1 MLKEYATEIKVGA
14 LVFAAIALAVVF
26 LWFLGDYTPIGR
38 TYNVY
43 ALYDFAGGVE
53 LGTPVRVSGVKVGKV
68 TDIKFLPP
76 DDAEARERDVSLRL
90 KLNISRTVRS
100 NVRAD
105 SQFFI
110 NQAGIIGERYI
121 EITTGGASAEVLEP
135 GAVVR
140 GVDPPRFDQLL
151 SQGLDVFGQVA
162 DILERNRE
170 GLRNAADAMERI
182 GKMLKEVSS
191 RLDDEDV
198 EKVGRIIGRLDS
210 LSADMEVVAGD
221 LRTQLGPTLREVRTL
236 ARDADPVVKKADRLL
251 GDFDSLA
258 QEIRNLPEKD
268 KKEIKGTLARMTDT
282 ARRLQDV
289 VTRLDAFTIM
299 VENQYSDIDREKLER
314 MLREFFQEE
323 GVKINVGEI
332 KFRSKSG
339 AEE

>member
-1 MLKEYATEIKVGA
+1 MLRDYATEIKVGA

-38 TYNVY
+38 TYNIY

-76 DDAEARERDVSLRL
+76 DGAEARERGVSLKLR
-90 KLNISRTVRS
+90 LNISRTVRN

-105 SQFFI
+105 SQFFV

-121 EITTGGASAEVLEP
+121 EITPGSASAPVLEP

-170 GLRNAADAMERI
+170 GLRNAAEAMERI

-198 EKVGRIIGRLDS
+198 KRVGRIIERLDS
-210 LSADMEVVAGD
+210 LSADMEEVAGQ
-221 LRTQLGPTLREVRTL
+221 LRAQLGPTLRDVRRL
-236 ARDADPVVKKADRLL
+236 ARSAAPAVEKADRLL
-251 GDFDSLA
+251 ADFDKLA
-258 QEIRNLPEKD
+258 QNIRDLPKKD
-268 KKEIKGTLARMTDT
+268 KEEIKATLARMTDT
-282 ARRLQDV
+282 ARKLRDV
-289 VTRLDAFTIM
+289 VARLDAFTVM
-299 VENQYSDIDREKLER
+299 VESQYSDIDREKLEQL
-314 MLREFFQEE
+314 LREFLQEE

-332 KFRSKSG
+332 KFRSKKSS
-339 AEE
+339 EE